1 MDTSPSDKVTAV
13 SPAITRRT
21 IRPHPWIA
29 WFVVLLVAATTIV
42 LQSIDVADPI
52 ADGVVEGDQ
61 AVDVVEP
68 SNIAGLGDTAMVTVQ
83 GRPLLG
89 MMTLLD
95 GSTDSQTKDLLEN
108 PQPVQQIRGWI
119 LVGVDDP
126 DRAILGLRKLAS
138 LDHTPTLV
146 AAAARDAASAIGG
159 QINRDRAMLGLRKL
173 ASLDHT
179 PILVAAAA
187 RDAAAAIGEEP
198 TFDEAHLRTQLGWF
212 GTLAWAIGSSPAE
225 LETMK
230 RGAKTVIMVL
240 GIGLCFLVLAALTG
254 LVLGIVALV
263 KISDG
268 SLRSGLASPDRLHGL
283 YAETFAVW
291 LVLLNVL
298 SIAAAIIAQGTGV
311 TQFTALLVFFPAS
324 LCALAWPSLRGSTFA
339 RTCADIGWTR
349 GRGVV
354 REIGAGIVG
363 WMGMLPI
370 QLIGIVCTVVL
381 MWMAGVA
388 DGDSD
393 APTHPIIDALGDPF
407 AVFTAFMVAVVL
419 APIVEETVFRGLLYR
434 QLRSVSAFRRGAVSV
449 LASALITGLLFAAI
463 HPQGVLAI
471 PALMSIAIAV
481 ALAREWRGSLIAPVL
496 MHGIN
501 NALAVTAMVIIIAW

>member
-89 MMTLLD
+89 VMTLLD
-95 GSTDSQTKDLLEN
+95 GATDSQTKDLLEN
-108 PQPVQQIRGWI
+108 PQPVQQVRGWI

-146 AAAARDAASAIGG
+146 AAAARDAAAAIGG
-159 QINRDRAMLGLRKL
+159 
-173 ASLDHT
+173 
-179 PILVAAAA
+179 
-187 RDAAAAIGEEP
+187 EP

-225 LETMK
+225 LEAMK

-263 KISDG
+263 KIRDG

-419 APIVEETVFRGLLYR
+419 APIVEETAFRGLLYR